1 MAPDGRGGAAV
12 RWDSTVLPPLAAAA
26 RKGRTRR
33 AQALEA
39 VVLSGRAGGIQAR
52 CWVFWLPGSL
62 LAGLP
67 EDGLS
72 GVVGVRSRSQ
82 RRDRP
87 GISPEFPS
95 IATVF
100 NCWWSTA
107 GRMLADPERQRWDLA
122 QHASVRPDE
131 TTICSATPQSG
142 LSTKQR
148 RVTSRRVGENRVT
161 M

>member
-26 RKGRTRR
+26 RHGRTQR
-33 AQALEA
+33 ARALEA
-39 VVLSGRAGGIQAR
+39 MVPSGRAGGIQAR

-87 GISPEFPS
+87 RHSPEFPS
-95 IATVF
+95 IATEF
-100 NCWWSTA
+100 HCW
-107 GRMLADPERQRWDLA
+107 G
-122 QHASVRPDE
+122 ASVRPVVAD
-131 TTICSATPQSG
+131 PGRQ
-142 LSTKQR
+142 L
-148 RVTSRRVGENRVT
+148 
-161 M
+161 

>member
-1 MAPDGRGGAAV
+1 MAPDGRSGAAV
-12 RWDSTVLPPLAAAA
+12 RWDSTVLPTLAAAA
-26 RKGRTRR
+26 RHGRTRR
-33 AQALEA
+33 ARALEA
-39 VVLSGRAGGIQAR
+39 VVPSGRASGIQAR
-52 CWVFWLPGSL
+52 CWVFWLPGYL

-100 NCWWSTA
+100 SCWWSTA

-122 QHASVRPDE
+122 QDASTLPHE
-131 TTICSATPQSG
+131 TTTCGAC
-142 LSTKQR
+142 
-148 RVTSRRVGENRVT
+148 V
-161 M
+161 